1 MLHPVASIQCLMT
14 LVDPNAQ
21 ARTMSGGGR
30 LSGECSVT
38 PLSRREGSELGSA
51 AGAAAAAAAAETAEA
66 SRPLMLM
73 VQSLAQRLLQLE
85 EQQQQQLQRLERAVS
100 ELTAGLTAES
110 AKSALMAQQASVS
123 EWHLSQAMK
132 RVDEL
137 ERGVGERL
145 GAAEVL
151 LGQVAARATA
161 AVTGATQALKAT
173 RTME

>member
-1 MLHPVASIQCLMT
+1 
-14 LVDPNAQ
+14 
-21 ARTMSGGGR
+21 MSGGGR
-30 LSGECSVT
+30 LSGECSAA
-38 PLSRREGSELGSA
+38 PLFRREGSELGTA
-51 AGAAAAAAAAETAEA
+51 AGTVAAAAAAAETAEA

-85 EQQQQQLQRLERAVS
+85 EQQQQQLQRLERGVS
-100 ELTAGLTAES
+100 ELTAGLAAES
-110 AKSALMAQQASVS
+110 AKSALMAQQAAVS

-132 RVDEL
+132 RVEDL